1 MKLVK
6 TGNDNFVLALGKRE
20 KQLLLAVLN
29 RYPLIPAGHQ
39 PLSKTPAAGQMEAD
53 QRLLEEALAE
63 QRRENKRQLDRLLG
77 DPQRLRDTE
86 TGSRLTLTS
95 SEIEWLLQILNDVRV
110 GSWLRLGS
118 PEKPAWNLGLSETTA
133 PHVWAMEMAG
143 EFQMGLLKALRGS
156 ESA

>member
-6 TGNDNFVLALGKRE
+6 AGNDKFVLELGKRE

-39 PLSKTPAAGQMEAD
+39 ALSRTVATDQMEAD

-63 QRRENKRQLDRLLG
+63 QRRENKRRLDQLLG
-77 DPQRLRDTE
+77 DPQRLHDTE
-86 TGSRLTLTS
+86 TGSRLKLTS
-95 SEIEWLLQILNDVRV
+95 SEIEWLLQVLNDVRV
-110 GSWLRLGS
+110 GSWLLLGS
-118 PEKPAWNLGLSETTA
+118 PEQLTWDVGLNEATA
-133 PHVWAMEMAG
+133 PHVWAMELAG
-143 EFQMGLLKALRGS
+143 DFQMNLLKALRGS

>member
-6 TGNDNFVLALGKRE
+6 TGNDKFVLELGKRE

-39 PLSKTPAAGQMEAD
+39 SLSRSPATGQMEAD

-63 QRRENKRQLDRLLG
+63 QRRENKHQLDRLLG
-77 DPQRLRDTE
+77 DPQRLHDTE

-95 SEIEWLLQILNDVRV
+95 SEIEWLLQVLNDVRV

-118 PEKPAWNLGLSETTA
+118 PEKLTWDFGPSEATA
-133 PHVWAMEMAG
+133 PHFWAMEIAG
-143 EFQMGLLKALRGS
+143 DFQMNLLKALRGN